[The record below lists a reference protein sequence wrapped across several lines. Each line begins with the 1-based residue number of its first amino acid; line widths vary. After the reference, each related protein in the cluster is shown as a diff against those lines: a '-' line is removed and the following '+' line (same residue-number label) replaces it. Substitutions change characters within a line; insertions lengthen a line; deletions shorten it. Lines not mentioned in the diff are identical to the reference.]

1 MSSRYILCL
10 KAFSFKYEPSGALE
24 RYVMILDI
32 AFIILCVAEYVIL
45 GIIAEKHHW
54 CG

>member
-1 MSSRYILCL
+1 MPLRYILCL

-32 AFIILCVAEYVIL
+32 AIIILCGIEFIL
-45 GIIAEKHHW
+45 VGIISEKYHW